1 MINDLLKKRFTTRFW
16 DDSKEVPY
24 ELIQSVLQD
33 VYDSPRKNG
42 DARIIVK
49 VLTPSDAG
57 EKMKDEL
64 LRLSWCRDGDK
75 GAIDNTGPIRVQGQ
89 FTAPYVLL
97 FGTKEEVAYDQHHV
111 ANATLQTTIA
121 MISAEEKGLNTAYC
135 QCIEP
140 DESLANDIVD
150 FYVMSGLGIGYATAP
165 IEEAIRYPI
174 DRVTILE
181 NEVHYDTS
189 NVKPGFGYF
198 GERTKPEL
206 ADMSIVI

>member
-16 DDSKEVPY
+16 DNSKEVPY

-42 DARIIVK
+42 DAKIIVK

-64 LRLSWCRDGDK
+64 LKLSWCRDGDK

-97 FGTKEEVAYDQHHV
+97 FGTKEEVDYDQHNV

-121 MISAEEKGLNTAYC
+121 MVSAEEKGLNTAYC

-140 DESLANDIVD
+140 DESLESDVN
-150 FYVMSGLGIGYATAP
+150 FFVMSGLGIGYAATP
-165 IEEAIRYPI
+165 IEEAIRCPI
-174 DRVTILE
+174 DRVTIVE
-181 NEVHYDTS
+181 DEVHYDTS
-189 NVKPGFGYF
+189 NVIPGYKYF
-198 GERTKPEL
+198 GEREKPEL
-206 ADMSIVI
+206 ADMSIII